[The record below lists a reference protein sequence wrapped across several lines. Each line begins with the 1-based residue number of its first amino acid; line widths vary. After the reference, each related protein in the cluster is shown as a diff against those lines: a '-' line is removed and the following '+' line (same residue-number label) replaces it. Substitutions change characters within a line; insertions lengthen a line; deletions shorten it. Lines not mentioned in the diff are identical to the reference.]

1 MRSRSFFPRLALTLV
16 AVSALVLAAGCSND
30 DDVTGANGALARI
43 SVDAPD
49 SGSSGQNFDIH
60 VTAEAIGVQN
70 IQNSVVTVTVP
81 SPLTVVNVTSDDAQ
95 TTNSTSGNTVTWTIG
110 TLDSNTQSGLTVTV
124 NGTTAS
130 QMTGLVVSAQM
141 IGDGIGAGDA
151 VATDT
156 LNLNP

>member
-1 MRSRSFFPRLALTLV
+1 MQSRFPITRLA
-16 AVSALVLAAGCSND
+16 VSILAFAALAALTACNN
-30 DDVTGANGALARI
+30 DDVTGANGALGRI

-49 SGSSGQNFDIH
+49 NATSGQNFNIQ

-70 IQNSVVTVTVP
+70 IDNGMVTVTVP
-81 SPLTVVNVTSDDAQ
+81 APLTIVGVQSDDPQ
-95 TTNSTSGNTVTWTIG
+95 TSATFNGNTVTWTLG
-110 TLDSNTQSGLTVTV
+110 TLDSNTQSVLTITV

-141 IGDGIGAGDA
+141 TGNGINAGDA

-156 LNLNP
+156 FNLNP

>member
-1 MRSRSFFPRLALTLV
+1 VPY
-16 AVSALVLAAGCSND
+16 AVFAASIRR
-30 DDVTGANGALARI
+30 NGALGRI

-49 SGSSGQNFDIH
+49 NATSGQNFNIQ

-70 IQNSVVTVTVP
+70 IDNGMVTVTVP
-81 SPLTVVNVTSDDAQ
+81 APLTIVGVQSDDPQ
-95 TTNSTSGNTVTWTIG
+95 TSATFNGNTVTWTLG
-110 TLDSNTQSGLTVTV
+110 TLDSNTQSVLTITV

-141 IGDGIGAGDA
+141 TGNGINAGDA

-156 LNLNP
+156 FNLNP